1 MSFLFETI
9 ALPFWFIVFFIGS
22 AMPLWIKWYKIF
34 YKKYIVTG
42 SLKKKFQHATTSAEN
57 IKDNVFKKATEHWDE
72 NVEAS
77 DFLVGS
83 FKSESTKSK
92 TVKKRK
98 VVKKSVDSGKKKN
111 IRAVLTV
118 LADAGERGILPKSI
132 ADKTDINTLETNNAL
147 KYLTEKEYAEEI
159 NSTNGT
165 KYYLTKLGEQYCA
178 NKKYIP

>member
-42 SLKKKFQHATTSAEN
+42 ILQKKFQRSTTSVEDMK
-57 IKDNVFKKATEHWDE
+57 KDVLKKATEHWDD
-72 NVEAS
+72 NGDAS
-77 DFLVGS
+77 DFLGGS
-83 FKSESTKSK
+83 VKSG

-98 VVKKSVDSGKKKN
+98 VVKKSVDSSKKKN

-118 LADAGERGILPKSI
+118 LAEAGETGILPKSI
-132 ADKTDINTLETNNAL
+132 VDKTDINTLETNSAL
-147 KYLTEKEYAEEI
+147 TYLTEKEYVEEI

-178 NKKYIP
+178 NKKYIS